1 MTTIAAS
8 PRTKQPNSR
17 HCFVCGVENR
27 HGFRLEFYETGPDEV
42 EAEVV
47 IPEKF
52 EGYPGVAHGG
62 IVAALVDEISLRAA
76 MAGRPTRFM
85 VTGRMVIRYRKPVP
99 VGVPLRLMGN
109 VRRRRTATVEA
120 VGRVLIG
127 SEIAVEG
134 EATLFENQDVQLR
147 PAALEALG
155 WKVYPDGGRHAPGRT
170 PGRRE
175 RSRSDA
181 ERSRST
187 DASGFKP

>member
-1 MTTIAAS
+1 MTTSVTSTRA
-8 PRTKQPNSR
+8 KQPNSR

-27 HGFRLEFYETGPDEV
+27 TGFGLAFYETGPDEV

-47 IPEKF
+47 IPAKF

-85 VTGRMVIRYRKPVP
+85 VTGRMVIHYRKPVP

-109 VRRRRTATVEA
+109 VRRRRERTVEA
-120 VGRVLIG
+120 VGRVLMG

-134 EATLFENQDVQLR
+134 EATLFENPEVQLR

-155 WKVYPDGGRHAPGRT
+155 WKVYPVADRHP
-170 PGRRE
+170 E
-175 RSRSDA
+175 RSPRHA

-187 DASGFKP
+187 DGSASKE

>member
-1 MTTIAAS
+1 MTTTVAPTRI
-8 PRTKQPNSR
+8 KQPNSR

-27 HGFRLEFYETGPDEV
+27 FGFGLAFYETGPDEV

-99 VGVPLRLMGN
+99 VGVPLRLIGN

-120 VGRVLIG
+120 IGRVLMG

-134 EATLFENQDVQLR
+134 EATLFENPDVQLR

-155 WKVYPDGGRHAPGRT
+155 WKIYPDADRHP
-170 PGRRE
+170 E
-175 RSRSDA
+175 RSRRDPERSPTHD

-187 DASGFKP
+187 DGSASKV

>member
-1 MTTIAAS
+1 MTTS
-8 PRTKQPNSR
+8 VTSTRTKQPNSR
-17 HCFVCGVENR
+17 HCFVCGVENQY
-27 HGFRLEFYETGPDEV
+27 GFGLAFYETGPDEV

-47 IPEKF
+47 IPAKF

-85 VTGRMVIRYRKPVP
+85 VTGRMVIHYRKPVP
-99 VGVPLRLMGN
+99 VGVPLRLVGN
-109 VRRRRTATVEA
+109 VRRRRARTVEA
-120 VGRVLIG
+120 VGRVLMG

-134 EATLFENQDVQLR
+134 EATLFENPDVQLR

-155 WKVYPDGGRHAPGRT
+155 WKVYPDEAGPPERSRRHAPGRT
-170 PGRRE
+170 PGRC
-175 RSRSDA
+175 

-187 DASGFKP
+187 DGSASKE